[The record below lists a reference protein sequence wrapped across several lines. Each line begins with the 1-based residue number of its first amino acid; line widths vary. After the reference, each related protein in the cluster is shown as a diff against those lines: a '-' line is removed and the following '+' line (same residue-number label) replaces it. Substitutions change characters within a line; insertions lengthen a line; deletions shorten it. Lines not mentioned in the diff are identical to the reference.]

1 MIALKKGGGSMYL
14 KRKIDEYLLEW
25 KKNEERLPLIIKG
38 ARQIGKTESIN
49 HFAEQNYSNIVSINF
64 VLEPK
69 YKTILS
75 DGYAVE
81 DIIKNISMID
91 TSKRFIAGDTVIIF
105 DELQEFPDI
114 ATALKSFRIDGRFDV
129 ICSGFLL
136 GINYRKIHSNSVGYK
151 TDYEMFSMDFEE
163 FLWAKGYSEKHIE
176 DILQHMQTGT
186 PFSETEL
193 SVYKKL
199 FLEYCVLGGM
209 PAVVKVYIEKNLFTD
224 TLEIQRQIQMDYEE
238 DIRKYGLQLEPD
250 YRAWENPIGGSDN
263 GSFAKVG
270 IPIIW
275 YHTDGHPDYHQPS
288 DHADRLNWDKI
299 VEITKASF
307 LNMWKMANEV
317 SW

>member
-1 MIALKKGGGSMYL
+1 M
-14 KRKIDEYLLEW
+14 E
-25 KKNEERLPLIIKG
+25 KNEERLPLIIKG

-129 ICSGFLL
+129 ICSGSLL

-176 DILQHMQTGT
+176 DILKHMKTRT

-193 SVYKKL
+193 SVIRNCFWNIVYL
-199 FLEYCVLGGM
+199 
-209 PAVVKVYIEKNLFTD
+209 AVC
-224 TLEIQRQIQMDYEE
+224 
-238 DIRKYGLQLEPD
+238 LQ
-250 YRAWENPIGGSDN
+250 
-263 GSFAKVG
+263 
-270 IPIIW
+270 
-275 YHTDGHPDYHQPS
+275 
-288 DHADRLNWDKI
+288 
-299 VEITKASF
+299 
-307 LNMWKMANEV
+307 
-317 SW
+317 